1 MAQHPT
7 HKSKP
12 AASWFLRFLSWREK
26 HVSERAFVIFLALI
40 VGILSG
46 FAAMLLRFLIH
57 RIASALTAD
66 IDTQSGNW
74 LYILLPAVG
83 VVITYLYVRYMVH
96 DNISHGVTRV
106 LAAISTNKSRLKGT
120 ICTPRS

>member
-83 VVITYLYVRYMVH
+83 VVITYLYAVSYTH
-96 DNISHGVTRV
+96 LTLPTILRV
-106 LAAISTNKSRLKGT
+106 
-120 ICTPRS
+120 